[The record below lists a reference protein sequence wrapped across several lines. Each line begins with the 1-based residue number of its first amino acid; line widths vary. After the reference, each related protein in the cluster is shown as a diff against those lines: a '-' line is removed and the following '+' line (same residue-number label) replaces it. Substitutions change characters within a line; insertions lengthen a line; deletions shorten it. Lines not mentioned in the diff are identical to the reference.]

1 MTPPSPRD
9 FNNIVSKLEL
19 HVFFTDCSH
28 DGAIT
33 GMERSTVFQEDI
45 LHHVNDMACGQRR
58 EMTRGYPCSGFPSV
72 ELFVVTHDSNFSIK
86 GVETL
91 TFAQKETRFVMVKGE
106 DNIVLVDL

>member
-1 MTPPSPRD
+1 
-9 FNNIVSKLEL
+9 
-19 HVFFTDCSH
+19 
-28 DGAIT
+28 
-33 GMERSTVFQEDI
+33 MERSIVVQEDI
-45 LHHVNDMACGQRR
+45 HHVNDMAGGQRG

-106 DNIVLVDL
+106 DNIVLGDL